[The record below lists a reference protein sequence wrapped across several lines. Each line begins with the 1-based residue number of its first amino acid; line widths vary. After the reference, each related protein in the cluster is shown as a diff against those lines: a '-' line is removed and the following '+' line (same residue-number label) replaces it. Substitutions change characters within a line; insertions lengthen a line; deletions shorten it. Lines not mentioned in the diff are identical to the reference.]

1 MSRISKRT
9 LIVEVAVG
17 PGGGKSTAAAD
28 LYASLKRRH
37 LSVELAHEYVKRW
50 AWEDRAVSSLDEY
63 YICGKQ
69 IHEES
74 SLLGKV
80 DVVVADRPVCFS
92 EVFAELYAP
101 AEVYNGVAAMVR
113 NYYEATAA
121 AGHRRVAVLLP
132 RSRGYRTEGR
142 FEAEEAA
149 RMIDLAIEGMYGEM
163 TSTLD
168 SFYGDDVLD
177 PRPRSLGFVGVY
189 KLDDAA
195 TSFCDGSDVAV
206 DVDRWVRRRRRRG
219 RLE

>member
-1 MSRISKRT
+1 MTRRST
-9 LIVEVAVG
+9 LVVEVAVG

-113 NYYEATAA
+113 SYYEATAA
-121 AGHRRVAVLLP
+121 AGHRRVVVLLP

-142 FEAEEAA
+142 FEAEAAA
-149 RMIDLAIEGMYGEM
+149 REIDLAVEGLYGEM
-163 TSTLD
+163 ASTTELG
-168 SFYGDDVLD
+168 FGDAAVE
-177 PRPRSLGFVGVY
+177 RRRGLGFVGVY

-195 TSFCDGSDVAV
+195 TMFCDGSDVAV
-206 DVDRWVRRRRRRG
+206 DVDRWVRRRKGG
-219 RLE
+219 RHG

>member
-1 MSRISKRT
+1 MRRRT

-113 NYYEATAA
+113 SYYEATAA
-121 AGHRRVAVLLP
+121 AGHRRVVVLLP
-132 RSRGYRTEGR
+132 RSRTYRTEGR
-142 FEAEEAA
+142 FEAEAAA
-149 RMIDLAIEGMYGEM
+149 REIDLAIEDLYGTMVSCTELYY
-163 TSTLD
+163 T
-168 SFYGDDVLD
+168 DDCD
-177 PRPRSLGFVGVY
+177 ARSWRGLGFVGLY
-189 KLDDAA
+189 RYDDAA
-195 TSFCDGSDVAV
+195 TTFCDGSDVAV
-206 DVDRWVRRRRRRG
+206 DVDRWVRRRKGGRRG
-219 RLE
+219 